1 MITNWFG
8 DEEHVE
14 LGVIEF
20 NLFFSRFVPKVCDI
34 PRVYISE
41 LCDATVDL
49 VLKHLCRRL
58 ESFNYINLGFVNLLR
73 LGDSGV

>member
-1 MITNWFG
+1 M
-8 DEEHVE
+8 
-14 LGVIEF
+14 
-20 NLFFSRFVPKVCDI
+20 CDI